1 MIGLQMGST
10 RVHEWSD
17 HRVYGTMLVQEPQRR
32 DTNLRSIAYSIHIV
46 RVHRSKSLAKYDILF
61 SSSSSYENWR
71 GIVHRRDQHFHDIRK
86 SGATIVGRYSG
97 RGQNIRFRSGSE
109 LYDYSTYRG
118 RGYLSGS
125 REQDLLDQRNE
136 GIGNIGFEWIKC
148 Y

>member
-17 HRVYGTMLVQEPQRR
+17 HRVYGTMLVQGAQRR
-32 DTNLRSIAYSIHIV
+32 YTNLRSIAYPVHIV
-46 RVHRSKSLAKYDILF
+46 RVHSSRSLAKYDILL
-61 SSSSSYENWR
+61 SSSCSYENWR

-86 SGATIVGRYSG
+86 SGATIVGSYNG

-109 LYDYSTYRG
+109 LYNYATYRG
-118 RGYLSGS
+118 RGYLSGY

-136 GIGNIGFEWIKC
+136 RIGNIGFEWIKC